1 MPHLKPGQLGTL
13 ERPAH
18 CLFAQPPRVGYEMMM
33 DFGEYDAAVFFG
45 SDVRD
50 EKRAAG
56 FEKRREGPR
65 RFRYRRRMMV

>member
-1 MPHLKPGQLGTL
+1 
-13 ERPAH
+13 
-18 CLFAQPPRVGYEMMM
+18 M